1 MDFQLFYH
9 EEFEN
14 NVIDNNSSNKK
25 FKWKENCL

>member
-14 NVIDNNSSNKK
+14 NVIDNSSNKK